1 VFQKYSKQ
9 PFGRLLF
16 GIGKTML
23 HALNEKLIELDI
35 KRNYYALILIEE
47 GQGKL
52 TQQEL
57 AVLLESDKVSVVRI
71 VDYLAEKGY
80 VSRVREQSDKRKYGL
95 LLTEKAMNELPQIK
109 CAMEE
114 VFHSAFMGVS
124 VIKLEELYKTL
135 NEIKINLNNR
145 SLKHE

>member
-1 VFQKYSKQ
+1 
-9 PFGRLLF
+9 
-16 GIGKTML
+16 ML

-71 VDYLAEKGY
+71 VRLVVVVVVSINVCY
-80 VSRVREQSDKRKYGL
+80 VVG
-95 LLTEKAMNELPQIK
+95 
-109 CAMEE
+109 
-114 VFHSAFMGVS
+114 
-124 VIKLEELYKTL
+124 
-135 NEIKINLNNR
+135 
-145 SLKHE
+145 

>member
-1 VFQKYSKQ
+1 
-9 PFGRLLF
+9 
-16 GIGKTML
+16 ML
-23 HALNEKLIELDI
+23 QSLNEKLFDLDI

-95 LLTEKAMNELPQIK
+95 LLTDKALKELPQIRD
-109 CAMEE
+109 AMEE
-114 VFHSAFMGVS
+114 VFRSAFEGVS
-124 VIKLEELYKTL
+124 VNKLDELYKTL
-135 NEIKINLNNR
+135 NEIKINLKKR
-145 SLKHE
+145 SIKHE